1 MNALQCEWIQFGQVF
16 WGQSNYFVNLAVW
29 AYKSADINFIT
40 IKKDLVDR
48 FRQGWCLFGG
58 VFQGQSN
65 GSDKSI
71 IQLYKSA
78 NMKMNFNIMT
88 F

>member
-1 MNALQCEWIQFGQVF
+1 MDLTRLGSILCSF
-16 WGQSNYFVNLAVW
+16 QS
-29 AYKSADINFIT
+29 
-40 IKKDLVDR
+40 
-48 FRQGWCLFGG
+48 
-58 VFQGQSN
+58 QSN